1 MLRIRVP
8 SARSDEDLI
17 EAAAAGDGQALS
29 ALYDR
34 YAAAVYALALGIVR
48 NPEAAKEVT
57 QEVFLSFWRRPGR
70 FDRSRGSGRAWLLS
84 LAHHRAVD
92 VLRRNRVRH
101 ANSLTEEAAAS
112 DEDWTEEVVR
122 SLEGARVREAL
133 AALPEAQRE
142 ALVLAYYGGLTQ
154 REIAERLGIPLG
166 TVKTRMRDGL
176 LRLRALLGGGRD
188 T

>member
-8 SARSDEDLI
+8 SARSDEELI

-34 YAAAVYALALGIVR
+34 YAAAVYSLALRIVR

-92 VLRRNRVRH
+92 VLRRTRVRQ
-101 ANSLTEEAAAS
+101 AAS
-112 DEDWTEEVVR
+112 LSEETAGSSEDWTEEVVTA
-122 SLEGARVREAL
+122 LESARVREAL
-133 AALPEAQRE
+133 EALPPSYRE
-142 ALVLAYYGGLTQ
+142 VLVLAYYGGLTQ
-154 REIAERLGIPLG
+154 REVAERLGIPLG

-176 LRLRALLGGGRD
+176 LKLRSLLGGGRD